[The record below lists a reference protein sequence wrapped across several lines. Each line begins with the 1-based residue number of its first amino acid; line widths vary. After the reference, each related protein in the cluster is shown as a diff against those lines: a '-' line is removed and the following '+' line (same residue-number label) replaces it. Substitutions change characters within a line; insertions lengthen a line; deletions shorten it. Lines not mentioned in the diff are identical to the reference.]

1 MRIAG
6 SEGWVLYD
14 GDCPFCVRWLHFWEP
29 VLCRRGFGIDKLQAS
44 WAAKA
49 LGITAD
55 EAARDIRLVT
65 QDGRAY
71 SGADV
76 YLQVAKKIWWAWAFG
91 VLFLGRIQMVCC
103 QSAMC
108 LGLLR
113 AKGLM
118 RCQFAQRIV
127 YISLRR
133 TSSSA
138 CEVVHSRTRSR
149 APRKLRSMHSVFCA
163 SLTAM

>member
-1 MRIAG
+1 MMRIAG

-49 LGITAD
+49 LGMTAD

-76 YLQVAKKIWWAWAFG
+76 YLQVAKKIWWAWAFE
-91 VLFLGRIQMVCC
+91 VLFSLPGFNRLIW
-103 QSAMC
+103 A
-108 LGLLR
+108 GY
-113 AKGLM
+113 KW
-118 RCQFAQRIV
+118 FAANRQCV
-127 YISLRR
+127 SGYC
-133 TSSSA
+133 A
-138 CEVVHSRTRSR
+138 
-149 APRKLRSMHSVFCA
+149 RKV
-163 SLTAM
+163 